1 MSSWRKSKAKTPAHH
16 RSKRPSDAEINSMVR
31 IGEPVRTVSGRIVE
45 KVLDANGVVNRV
57 VYNSIGKV
65 ISFQKS
71 TIDRIPV
78 TGEFT
83 SQASKAGTTINNS
96 LYRMGV
102 KNVATVKKRNKKY
115 LG

>member
-1 MSSWRKSKAKTPAHH
+1 MADWHKPKAKPAHR
-16 RSKRPSDAEINSMVR
+16 RSKRPSDAEISRMTR
-31 IGEPVRTVSGRIVE
+31 IAEPVQTTSGRVIE
-45 KVLDANGVVNRV
+45 KVLDVNGVVNRV
-57 VYNSIGKV
+57 VYNTVGKV

-83 SQASKAGTTINNS
+83 SQASEFGTTVNDS
-96 LYRMGV
+96 FHKMGAR
-102 KNVATVKKRNKKY
+102 NIDTVKKKNKKY